1 MSDHCVRH
9 EKNDLWDVSA
19 RFDGPPIALH
29 GTERS
34 AVREAM
40 RLSRRT
46 GGGTVSVYGRRGDLR
61 RLERVKAQYLRP

>member
-1 MSDHCVRH
+1 MTDHCVRH
-9 EKNDLWDVSA
+9 ETDDLWDVSA
-19 RFDGPPIALH
+19 RFNGPPIALH

-46 GGGTVSVYGRRGDLR
+46 GGGTVAVYGRRGDLR
-61 RLERVKAQYLRP
+61 HVERVKPLYPRP